1 MRRHPLLLLA
11 AAFIPG
17 LCAGAW
23 LPLPPAWLFTILA
36 LGVAL
41 AIVCTRFP
49 AFRLGC
55 LLVGVIACAALRW
68 LLFENSL
75 IDPALRTLPT
85 YTRIVAAGS
94 VAGPPDTTASG
105 MTRFAL
111 RLQAVRIDSAWQ
123 PARGKLLVYSRLAV
137 DSVRMGQ
144 HLLACGNLVWPLAER
159 NPGEFNFT
167 RYLHQR
173 AIQAVLRVRRDG
185 WIDATDPTPAPVFAA
200 SAWMAGFREHL
211 QTQIERYAGPETAP
225 ILKALIIGLRDGID
239 DETTEHFARSGVIHV
254 LAVSG
259 LHVGFVMGICY
270 GVLWLLRLPRQ
281 RLIALVL
288 AAVWFYA
295 WLTGAKPPVV
305 RASVMATLFLVGQ
318 LRDRPTTPANF
329 LAAAALLI
337 LLVRP
342 VELFNAGFQ
351 LSFSAVAGILFLHPV
366 IDQTFQRS
374 AWLRRCCA
382 YRLPR
387 WVIGMLG
394 VTLAAQLGTLP
405 VSVFHFGRFSIA
417 GFVANLFVVPMIFLT
432 VASAFAALAIAIVAP
447 AVASVLAAVP
457 NLLIHGIL
465 RLTAWIGAAP
475 LASIDNWHPPITLLC
490 LYIVV
495 LVLLFFGWQRRVFV
509 LAIGA
514 GLAIGNVHV
523 WSAVLNRPHEAE
535 ITVLDVGQGDAI
547 FIRFPGGKTLLI
559 DAGHATPD
567 FDAGEQRIVPF
578 LRQAGVRK
586 LDMVIIS
593 HPHLDHF
600 GGLPAILKALPIRS
614 VVVTDSTDDNPLF
627 QELLATLRDAGV
639 VLRQVRRGDV
649 IDDFAPARLLVLSP
663 SPIDDPLLR
672 TANNASVAVQL
683 RVGDTAFLFPGDAE
697 TAAEMAMLPFS
708 ELLQSD
714 VLKAGHHGSA
724 TSSTTPFVA
733 AVAPRWS
740 IVSAGAFNRFGHPS
754 PLVTARLDSLGSDTL
769 RTDLHGATVFR
780 SDGRTVRRVR

>member
-11 AAFIPG
+11 AFFIAG

-23 LPLPPAWLFTILA
+23 LPLSLAGLFATFA
-36 LGVAL
+36 LSVAL

-55 LLVGVIACAALRW
+55 LLVSVAACAALRW
-68 LLFENSL
+68 LLFEGNL
-75 IDPALRTLPT
+75 RDPALHAIPT
-85 YTRIVAAGS
+85 HTRIVAAGS
-94 VAGPPDTTASG
+94 VAGKPDTTATG
-105 MTRFAL
+105 MTRFPL
-111 RLQAVRIDSAWQ
+111 RLQAVYVDSAWQ
-123 PARGKLLVYSRLAV
+123 PARGKLLVYSRLAA
-137 DSVRMGQ
+137 DSLRPGQ
-144 HLLACGNLVWPLAER
+144 QILACGNLVWPLAER
-159 NPGEFNFT
+159 NPGEFNFA
-167 RYLHQR
+167 RYLQQR
-173 AIQAVLRVRRDG
+173 DIQAVLRVRRDG
-185 WIDATDPTPAPVFAA
+185 WIDATDLAPAPVFAT

-211 QTQIERYAGPETAP
+211 QTQIDRYAEPETAP
-225 ILKALIIGLRDGID
+225 ILKALIIGMRGAID
-239 DETTEHFARSGVIHV
+239 DETSEQFARSGVIHV

-270 GVLWLLRLPRQ
+270 GVLWLLRLPRL

-305 RASVMATLFLVGQ
+305 RASVMATLFLLGQ

-351 LSFSAVAGILFLHPV
+351 LSFAAVAGILFLHPV
-366 IDQTFQRS
+366 IDQTIQRS
-374 AWLRRCCA
+374 TWLQRCCA

-432 VASAFAALAIAIVAP
+432 VATAFAVLAVAIVAP
-447 AVASVLAAVP
+447 VVAGLLAAVP

-465 RLTAWIGAAP
+465 RLTAWISALP

-495 LVLLFFGWQRRVFV
+495 LLLLFFGTQRRVAV
-509 LAIGA
+509 LAISA

-523 WSAVLNRPHEAE
+523 WSAVLDRPHEAV

-547 FIRFPGGKTLLI
+547 VVRFPDGKTLLI

-578 LRQAGVRK
+578 LQRTGVREI
-586 LDMVIIS
+586 DMVIIS

-600 GGLPAILKALPIRS
+600 GGLPAILAALPIRS
-614 VVVTDSTDDNPLF
+614 VVVADSTDANPLF
-627 QELLATLRDAGV
+627 QGLLVTLRDAGV
-639 VLRQVRRGDV
+639 ALRQVRRGEV
-649 IDDFAPARLLVLSP
+649 IDDFAPARLYVLSP
-663 SPIDDPLLR
+663 GPIDDPLLR
-672 TANNASVAVQL
+672 TANDASVAVQL
-683 RVGDTAFLFPGDAE
+683 RLGATAFLFPGDAE
-697 TAAEMAMLPFS
+697 TAAEAAMLPFA

-724 TSSTTPFVA
+724 TSSTAPFIA

-740 IVSAGAFNRFGHPS
+740 IFSSGAFNRFGHPS

-769 RTDLHGATVFR
+769 RTDLHGATIFR